1 MNSVV
6 VNALKAHAQYTGK
19 RAVVVYHANCMDGLM
34 AAYNFE
40 QACKLGC
47 FPLHTNPPKYLA
59 KSYTQDL
66 SKSLEGL
73 SCAKDW
79 DLFILDFSFDPELYP
94 VLCNNYN
101 TVTLIDHHKTAIE
114 ALDKWN
120 VTFFTPSNFYAQLN
134 LERSGAGLV
143 QEYFGLPIDK
153 ISYLVEDRDLW
164 KFTLEG
170 AKPFHTFLSNLINH
184 EEHEEDKFDKIDTI
198 YLPSA
203 ISAGE
208 QLDSYFNKLCA
219 DIIKA
224 SKRKIVICGIEGL
237 VCNAPPMFASE
248 IGNLLVKESGTFG
261 ATYYHAS
268 DDAVNFSLRADG
280 AIDVSALAKTFGGG
294 GHRTAAG
301 FRLTK
306 PADGEPGIT
315 LWNIPNE

>member
-1 MNSVV
+1 MNSISVD
-6 VNALKAHAQYTGK
+6 ALKAHAQYTGK
-19 RAVVVYHANCMDGLM
+19 GAVVVYHANCMDGLM

-40 QACKLGC
+40 QAWKLGC
-47 FPLHTNPPKYLA
+47 LPHHTIRPKYLA

-66 SKSLEGL
+66 GKSLEGL
-73 SCAKDW
+73 SAGDW
-79 DLFILDFSFDPELYP
+79 DLFILDFSFPVELYP
-94 VLCNNYN
+94 VLCINFN

-114 ALDKWN
+114 D
-120 VTFFTPSNFYAQLN
+120 LN
-134 LERSGAGLV
+134 AFITKGTWGSEHFRTHLKLERSGAGLV
-143 QEYFGLPIDK
+143 QEYFGLPPDK
-153 ISYLVEDRDLW
+153 VSDLVEDRDLW

-170 AKPFHTFLSNLINH
+170 AKPLHTFLSNLIQH
-184 EEHEEDKFDKIDTI
+184 EEPEEDKFDKIDTI

-248 IGNLLVKESGTFG
+248 IGNLLVKESSTFG

-268 DDAVNFSLRADG
+268 DDTVNFSLRADG
-280 AIDVSALAKTFGGG
+280 VIDVSALAKTFGGG
-294 GHRTAAG
+294 GHRNAAG

-306 PADGEPGIT
+306 PIDGEPGIT
-315 LWNIPNE
+315 LWNMPNE